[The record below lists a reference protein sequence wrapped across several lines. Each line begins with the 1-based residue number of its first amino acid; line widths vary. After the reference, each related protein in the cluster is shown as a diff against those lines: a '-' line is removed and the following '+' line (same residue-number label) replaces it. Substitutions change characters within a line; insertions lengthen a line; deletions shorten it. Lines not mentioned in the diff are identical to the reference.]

1 LPATARFVGLAQ
13 ASVLAW
19 ANVWVAFGW
28 LSGNV
33 TWLTPWSVYYLSDT
47 AWLLSLTAWTI
58 KNKVWI
64 ANDTNK
70 ILIQPQI
77 EEANL

>member
-1 LPATARFVGLAQ
+1 
-13 ASVLAW
+13 
-19 ANVWVAFGW
+19 